1 MPIRAP
7 KIDDEGLLARYP
19 FLPQGR
25 TFIREIL
32 EDNGITVEDLIEAP
46 WLEDVRVRGR
56 LRLVDSV
63 LQQEDAGSSSTI
75 DLSTDVGRMTEVLS
89 FLHAMLVV
97 CASFDERL
105 LSRWIEGESSRAD
118 KLLGMDSK
126 NFNLLSLLFS
136 PIL

>member
-7 KIDDEGLLARYP
+7 EIDDEGLLARYP

-25 TFIREIL
+25 SFIRKML
-32 EDNGITVEDLIEAP
+32 EENGITVEDLIEAP

-63 LQQEDAGSSSTI
+63 LQQEDVASSSTI
-75 DLSTDVGRMTEVLS
+75 DLSTDVGRMTETLS

-97 CASFDERL
+97 CASSVSYTHL
-105 LSRWIEGESSRAD
+105 TLPTKA
-118 KLLGMDSK
+118 
-126 NFNLLSLLFS
+126 
-136 PIL
+136 